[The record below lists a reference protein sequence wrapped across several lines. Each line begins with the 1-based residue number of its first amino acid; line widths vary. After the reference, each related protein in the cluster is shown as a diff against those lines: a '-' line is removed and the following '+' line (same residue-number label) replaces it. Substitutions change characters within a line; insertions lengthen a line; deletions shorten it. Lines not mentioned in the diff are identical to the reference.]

1 MSETRF
7 FCFSCWGEVNSQ
19 DTICPWCGNDLT
31 AADDMSYDEKLIKAL
46 NHFEPETAIRAA
58 QILAMKKV
66 REGADAIADAFA
78 NRADLDPI
86 MAHAFLKAIAE
97 IEGKSET
104 SVAMDLKKRDG
115 FKSETATNII
125 DALIVS
131 RQTLI

>member
-1 MSETRF
+1 
-7 FCFSCWGEVNSQ
+7 
-19 DTICPWCGNDLT
+19 
-31 AADDMSYDEKLIKAL
+31 MSYDEKLIKAL

>member
-7 FCFSCWGEVNSQ
+7 FCFNCWREVNSQ
-19 DTICPWCGNDLT
+19 DTICPWCGSDLT

-86 MAHAFLKAIAE
+86 MARAFIRAIAE
-97 IEGKSET
+97 INEQNESA
-104 SVAMDLKKRDG
+104 VASRLKKKDNFR
-115 FKSETATNII
+115 SRTAKV
-125 DALIVS
+125 IVDLVT
-131 RQTLI
+131 Q